1 MPRLRSHPGRVLK
14 AELEARKLSANQLAL
29 TIRVPAN
36 RITSILRGER
46 AVTPET
52 ALRLGRFLGTGPA
65 FWMNLQVG
73 YDISVVESAEGP
85 RIDAEVPA
93 ARS

>member
-14 AELEARKLSANQLAL
+14 AELEARGVTASQLAL
-29 TIRVPAN
+29 KIRVPAN

-46 AVTPET
+46 AVTAET

-65 FWMNLQVG
+65 FWMNLQTA
-73 YDISVVESAEGP
+73 YDISVIEDKKGRVIEE
-85 RIDAEVPA
+85 EVPVA
-93 ARS
+93 